1 MSQPPEHPGNPADP
15 YGGNPNPP
23 GYGAPPPPPPGYG
36 TPPPPGYGGQPPAGG
51 PPPGYGAPPPQPPSY
66 GAPPPPPPGYGA
78 PPPGYPPQPGYGGQP
93 IKPAFSVGEAFSWAW
108 NTFTKNALALIVPT
122 LVYGVLSLAIS
133 WVGQGTGKTTSVSNG
148 SGFSFANVGA
158 LGVVS
163 YFLSLAV
170 SAFAQAAFLSGCL
183 DIADGKPVSIGSFF
197 KPRNFGMALLAAL
210 LVDVVTTIG
219 LFACILPG
227 LILMIFAQFT
237 ILFVVDRSTVG
248 HQGIHVELLDRRIEH
263 RQCPAGVAGGT
274 GDAPRR
280 SGGVRRRPVGGGP
293 RRRPH
298 PDLRLP
304 QAFRRPG
311 RCAATTRLP
320 LWAPTRL
327 TTGAADRITPLYA
340 AHGAADRIT
349 NLRAAE
355 SRCAAG
361 R

>member
-237 ILFVVDRSTVG
+237 ILFVVDRSQSAIKGFTSSFSTVG
-248 HQGIHVELLDRRIEH
+248 SNIANALLVWL
-263 RQCPAGVAGGT
+263 AGLATLLVGLVACGVGLLVAVPVAALILT
-274 GDAPRR
+274 YGYRKL
-280 SGGVRRRPVGGGP
+280 SGGQVVALQQPGYPSGP
-293 RRRPH
+293 P
-298 PDLRLP
+298 PGLP
-304 QAFRRPG
+304 PG
-311 RCAATTRLP
+311 PQTA
-320 LWAPTRL
+320 
-327 TTGAADRITPLYA
+327 
-340 AHGAADRIT
+340 
-349 NLRAAE
+349 
-355 SRCAAG
+355 
-361 R
+361 